1 MDAGT
6 QHLNCLFYTYT
17 RYPNLVSIVPADI
30 LVHNGPGSSADT
42 VLTTKLDVI
51 LLKAPVAI
59 NDFYCSNDAII
70 KMTNNITQDIV
81 HFKRKF
87 CNDCHVAWVS
97 YDQIS
102 VWWWRTVRSWRCG
115 CFVTWFCYQL
125 MAKPGNKTAAP
136 SWPDPDH
143 YSSGANY

>member
-6 QHLNCLFYTYT
+6 QHLNCWFYTHT

-42 VLTTKLDVI
+42 VLTMKLEVI
-51 LLKAPVAI
+51 LFNTPVAI
-59 NDFYCSNDAII
+59 NDFYCSNDTIF

-87 CNDCHVAWVS
+87 CNDCHLAWVS
-97 YDQIS
+97 YGQIS
-102 VWWWRTVRSWRCG
+102 VWWWRTVRSRRCG

-125 MAKPGNKTAAP
+125 IAKPGNKTATP

-143 YSSGANY
+143 YSSGASY